1 MLRIV
6 FIFYADAVIRLEMK
20 KAGEGFTVRLVA
32 DFPLVIIIQWDL
44 KKVMLC
50 FVLNCFICL
59 VSGGFCVCSLSC
71 V

>member
-20 KAGEGFTVRLVA
+20 KAGEGFMVRLVA

-44 KKVMLC
+44 KKV
-50 FVLNCFICL
+50 I
-59 VSGGFCVCSLSC
+59 
-71 V
+71 